1 MQRGRNFGKDYVWGL
16 KKRSA
21 RKLAAFCFKF
31 TRENKDGQGEG
42 RMDIKGMG
50 AMMQAMGILL
60 PIIDQKHRQDLAA
73 AWNITL
79 EVGHG
84 RKHPFPR

>member
-1 MQRGRNFGKDYVWGL
+1 
-16 KKRSA
+16 
-21 RKLAAFCFKF
+21 
-31 TRENKDGQGEG
+31 
-42 RMDIKGMG
+42 MDIKGMG

-60 PIIDQKHRQDLAA
+60 PIIDQKHRQDLVV